1 MKEKPDS
8 LTWGAIGVVCLF
20 VLVAGISLY
29 NTRELYRDAQWVSHS
44 HQVLD
49 ELAELKQS
57 VFVAQSRGWDDPDDG
72 AAGGDAMQ
80 GALDAM
86 GRHAVSI
93 GHLTEDNSHQQAK
106 VVEIQQQIPEFARL
120 LNQIAAT
127 ERTQGIDAARQL
139 ARAMPW
145 QSTRTRL
152 VSLIDEMEQHERGLL
167 ATRMQTNHRAYTLA
181 IVLGLVAG
189 ATGLAACCLFAWLL
203 GRHLRTQAESAAKL
217 ESQRQFLHAT
227 LTGIGDGVV
236 VTDELC
242 RVTFLNPV
250 AEELTGWALPEANG
264 QPIETVFHIVN
275 ESTRQVVPSPARQ
288 ALDTAHIIG
297 LANHTILIAK
307 SGEEFCIDDSA
318 APIRDL
324 QGEITGVVLVFRDV
338 SDQRRA
344 DSALRENE
352 RRKDEFL
359 AMLGH
364 ELRNP
369 LAGIVTGVQVLEM
382 LKLGGDAGEMAAI
395 IGRQAAHMSHIV
407 DDLLDVSRIARGKLA
422 LRRAPLEVVELLETI
437 VLDYQK
443 SHIIEDCEVR
453 FVPPDFN
460 AWVVGDRTRLA
471 QVVTNLLHN
480 GCKFCD
486 GPNTV
491 TVSLALRQAD
501 EQVDIA
507 VHDCGIGMT
516 CETIQRIFEP
526 FNQAD
531 NSVERSR
538 GGLGLGLALVKG
550 VVDLHGGSI
559 RAESEG
565 LGKGTR
571 FILSLPLVARPTDDE
586 PSGEN
591 PSSALR
597 KVLLIDDRRDAIWP
611 VQKFL
616 EMVGHQ
622 VETASDGPKGIATAG
637 EFRPDVI
644 LCDIGLEGP
653 INGYEVAKLVRESKE
668 LAETYLVAVTGYGQE
683 EDRRTAQAAGFDY
696 HLTKP
701 VSRDQLQEVMARMP
715 RF

>member
-1 MKEKPDS
+1 MKEKS
-8 LTWGAIGVVCLF
+8 QLLTWGALGVACLF
-20 VLVAGISLY
+20 VVVAGVSLY
-29 NTRELYRDAQWVSHS
+29 NIRELHRDAQWVSHT
-44 HQVLD
+44 HEVIDALT
-49 ELAELKQS
+49 ELKQS
-57 VFVAQSRGWDDPDDG
+57 TYLSQSRRWAELGEEEPAHG
-72 AAGGDAMQ
+72 ESAKALESMTLQSAGIVQ
-80 GALDAM
+80 
-86 GRHAVSI
+86 
-93 GHLTEDNSHQQAK
+93 LTADNTAQQAK
-106 VVEIQQQIPEFARL
+106 AVDIQQQIPEFARL

-127 ERTQGIDAARQL
+127 ERAQGIEAARQL
-139 ARAMPW
+139 ARSMPW
-145 QSTRTRL
+145 QATRTRL
-152 VSLIDEMEQHERGLL
+152 ISQIDEMEQHERGLL
-167 ATRMQTNHRAYTLA
+167 ASRMQTNHRAYTLA

-189 ATGLAACCLFAWLL
+189 ATGLAACCLFGWLL
-203 GRHLRTQAESAAKL
+203 GRYLRTQADSAAKL

-236 VTDELC
+236 VTDAQC

-250 AEELTGWALPEANG
+250 AEALTGWPLSEANG
-264 QPIETVFHIVN
+264 QSIETVFHIVN
-275 ESTRQVVPSPARQ
+275 ESTRQVVLSPARE
-288 ALDTAHIIG
+288 ALDEAKIIG

-307 SGEEFCIDDSA
+307 NGEESSIDDSA
-318 APIRDL
+318 APIRNL

-338 SDQRRA
+338 SDQRRST
-344 DSALRENE
+344 SALRENE

-382 LKLGGDAGEMAAI
+382 LNLGGDAGEMAAI

-422 LRRAPLEVVELLETI
+422 LRRAPLEVVELLGTI

-453 FVPPDFN
+453 FDPPDFKV
-460 AWVVGDRTRLA
+460 WVVGDRTRLA
-471 QVVTNLLHN
+471 QVMTNLLHN

-501 EQVDIA
+501 GQVDIV

-550 VVDLHGGSI
+550 VIDLHGGTV

-571 FILSLPLVARPTDDE
+571 FILSLPLVARPSDDE
-586 PSGEN
+586 PSGEQ

-616 EMVGHQ
+616 EMGGHK

-644 LCDIGLEGP
+644 LCDIGLDGP

-668 LAETYLVAVTGYGQE
+668 LAATYLVAVTGYGQE